1 MISKMANLLVLKKK
15 NEFNK
20 NNESVIH
27 KVLDEFINLN
37 ENELARYIN
46 EKILSNIK
54 IWKVKLTKVYLNN
67 SLSSY
72 DLIGISDEILKQQI
86 LIEAIT
92 KDDIISHN
100 EILSK
105 FRISDNVI
113 YIPKE
118 EKDSD
123 ASVIK
128 LDQIVKQGWDEEDFL
143 AVVYSFGKNFYGFTC
158 FELPKVNNPINKS
171 LEQISRIGKIISLL
185 LDYYFYHN
193 IAPYLDSQTK
203 IYNRNYLNKFLS
215 ELKNNDNN
223 FLLINI
229 DINNL
234 KKINDLYGHLE
245 GDKVINYVAKTLR
258 QCTRENEKIIRFGGD
273 EFLIIADNA
282 NIDNAAKLLNRIE
295 ESLNQKT
302 ANLKSYNGVSIGYA
316 IGKISSKEEFER
328 LYKLADEMMYQNKK
342 RKNVIHYL
350 NSNRQ

>member
-1 MISKMANLLVLKKK
+1 MANLLVLKKK

-118 EKDSD
+118 EKDDDTSI
-123 ASVIK
+123 IK
-128 LDQIVKQGWDEEDFL
+128 LNQVVRQGWDEEDFL
-143 AVVYSFGKNFYGFTC
+143 AVVYSFRKNFYGFTC
-158 FELPKVNNPINKS
+158 FELPITNNPINKS
-171 LEQISRIGKIISLL
+171 LDQISRIGKIISIL

-203 IYNRNYLNKFLS
+203 IYNKNYLNKFLS
-215 ELKNNDNN
+215 ELENKNKT

-229 DINNL
+229 DINDL
-234 KKINDLYGHLE
+234 KKINDIHGHLE
-245 GDKVINYVAKTLR
+245 GDRVINYVAKTLR

-273 EFLIIADNA
+273 EFLIIAENA

-295 ESLNQKT
+295 ESLNQR
-302 ANLKSYNGVSIGYA
+302 ASSLKSYKGVSIGYA
-316 IGKISSKEEFER
+316 IGKVSSKEDFKK
-328 LYKLADEMMYQNKK
+328 LYNFADEMMYQNKK
-342 RKNVIHYL
+342 RKNAIHSL
-350 NSNRQ
+350 NSNR